1 MNLPIWVT
9 VGTDVVG
16 CGIGG
21 RARGVGIEKGEEGRT
36 TFGFFF
42 FLPLFGGLVN
52 AEGFGFF
59 LGFFGFG
66 SETIFW

>member
-1 MNLPIWVT
+1 MGI
-9 VGTDVVG
+9 DVVG
-16 CGIGG
+16 CGRGG
-21 RARGVGIEKGEEGRT
+21 RAGGVGMGKGEEGRT

-66 SETIFW
+66 SETIF